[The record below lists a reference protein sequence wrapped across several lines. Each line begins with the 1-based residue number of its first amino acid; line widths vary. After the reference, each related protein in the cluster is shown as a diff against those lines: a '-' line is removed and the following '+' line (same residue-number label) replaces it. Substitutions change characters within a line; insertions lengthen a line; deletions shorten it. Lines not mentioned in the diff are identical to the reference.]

1 MRGAFSEEMALLPHL
16 RSWFQRLRDLAH
28 EGRSLLQGVVA
39 DSALDP
45 FPLKRS
51 LPGYGKRSFLADL
64 RAGVT
69 VALLDIPQGMAYALI
84 AGLPLQYGITCSA
97 IAALVGPLLSSSR
110 QTIFGPTNATAFMV
124 FSYFAA
130 YPQLDRLGM
139 MPLLVFM
146 TAALLI
152 AGAFLRVADL
162 TQFISRTVVVAYV
175 TGASILI
182 IVNQL
187 PVLLGIP
194 AEVLQAGGKLVITF
208 PGHVH
213 RILTHLDHASWLS
226 IAFSAL
232 TFGCFLGI
240 KRWLP
245 RWPVFA
251 TTIIVISLL
260 ALIPAAFG
268 LHVPT
273 FRNAIF
279 AWNELL
285 PPFPDFVSSTALA
298 DASRLFGLAF
308 ALAFLATLEN
318 SAMSKTLA
326 SRSNQRVDPNQD
338 MLALG
343 AANLACAYLSGM
355 PASCSLTRSALNHAA
370 GARTGFASM
379 WNGLC
384 CLIGALT
391 LGGAVAYIPRAALA
405 TLVVCVAASLFNK
418 RHILISIN
426 ATRSDAL
433 VFVVT
438 LLAALMLPLHVAI
451 FVGIGVS
458 IMLYLRK
465 ASRPSLVEYEFNEE
479 GHLTEARQGGR
490 QHPAI
495 SIVHVEGELFFA
507 SADLFRTQIQRSCA
521 ADPNLRII
529 ILRLKNARH
538 LDATCAMAIE
548 DLVRALRK
556 DGRDLII
563 SGVVKDLYRVLKDSG
578 LVEVVGKDNIF
589 PASPAN
595 PNLATR
601 NALRRAQEILGI
613 KDAEVRIYYDPSK
626 QHKA

>member
-1 MRGAFSEEMALLPHL
+1 MFPHL
-16 RSWFQRLRDLAH
+16 RSWFQRLRDLTRQ
-28 EGRSLLQGVVA
+28 GRALLQGVVA
-39 DSALDP
+39 ESALDP
-45 FPLKRS
+45 FPLRRA
-51 LPGYGKRSFLADL
+51 LLGYGRRSFLADL

-69 VALLDIPQGMAYALI
+69 VAMLAIPQGMAYALI
-84 AGLPLQYGITCSA
+84 AGLPLHYGITCSA
-97 IAALVGPLLSSSR
+97 IAALVSPLLASSR
-110 QTIFGPTNATAFMV
+110 HTILGPTNATAFMV

-130 YPQLDRLGM
+130 YPQLDRIGM

-175 TGASILI
+175 TGAAMLI
-182 IVNQL
+182 TVNQL

-194 AEVLQAGGKLVITF
+194 AEVLQAGGKPVITF
-208 PGHVH
+208 PAYVH
-213 RILTHLDHASWLS
+213 RIVTHLHHIGWLS
-226 IAFSAL
+226 VVFSVVTLAGYL
-232 TFGCFLGI
+232 SVR
-240 KRWLP
+240 RWLP
-245 RWPVFA
+245 RWPAFA
-251 TTIIVISLL
+251 VTLVGVSLL
-260 ALIPAAFG
+260 GLVPDAFG

-273 FRNAIF
+273 FSDATFR
-279 AWNELL
+279 WNELL
-285 PPFPDFVSSTALA
+285 PPFPDFISGGALA
-298 DASRLFGLAF
+298 DASRLFGLAA
-308 ALAFLATLEN
+308 ALAFLTTLES

-326 SRSNQRVDPNQD
+326 SRSGQRLDQNQD
-338 MLALG
+338 MLSLG
-343 AANLACAYLSGM
+343 VANLACAYLSGM
-355 PASCSLTRSALNHAA
+355 PASGSLTRSALNYGS
-370 GARTGFASM
+370 GARAGFASM
-379 WNGLC
+379 WSGLF

-391 LGGAVAYIPRAALA
+391 LGAVVAHIPRAALA
-405 TLVVCVAASLFNK
+405 TLVVCVAVSLFNK
-418 RHILISIN
+418 RHVVICIN

-438 LLAALMLPLHVAI
+438 LLATLMLPLHVAI

-458 IMLYLRK
+458 VMLYLRK

-479 GHLTEARQGGR
+479 GNLAEARQGGR

-495 SIVHVEGELFFA
+495 SIVHVEGDLFFA
-507 SADLFRTQIQRSCA
+507 SAELFRTQIQRSCT
-521 ADPNLRII
+521 DPDLRII

-548 DLVRALRK
+548 ELVQVLRA

-563 SGVVKDLYRVLKDSG
+563 SGAVEDLHRVLCDSG
-578 LVEVVGKDNIF
+578 LVAVVGEDNIF

-601 NALRRAQEILGI
+601 NALRRAQEILGS

-626 QHKA
+626 HPKT

>member
-1 MRGAFSEEMALLPHL
+1 MLHAIVTE
-16 RSWFQRLRDLAH
+16 
-28 EGRSLLQGVVA
+28 
-39 DSALDP
+39 SALDP
-45 FPLKRS
+45 FPLKRA
-51 LPGYGKRSFLADL
+51 LRGYGKHSFFSDL
-64 RAGVT
+64 RAGIT

-110 QTIFGPTNATAFMV
+110 HTIFGPTNATAFMV

-130 YPQLDRLGM
+130 YPQLDRIGM

-152 AGAFLRVADL
+152 VGAFLRVADL

-182 IVNQL
+182 AANQL

-194 AEVLQAGGKLVITF
+194 AEVLQASGKIVITF

-213 RILTHLDHASWLS
+213 RILTHLDQASWLS
-226 IAFSAL
+226 ILFSAL
-232 TFGCFLGI
+232 TFGCFLSI

-245 RWPVFA
+245 RWPAFA
-251 TTIIVISLL
+251 TTLIVISLL
-260 ALIPAAFG
+260 ALIPASFD

-273 FRNAIF
+273 FRNATF
-279 AWNELL
+279 TWNELL
-285 PPFPDFVSSTALA
+285 PPFPDFVASNALA

-326 SRSNQRVDPNQD
+326 GRSNQRVDPNQD

-343 AANLACAYLSGM
+343 AANLACTYLSGM
-355 PASCSLTRSALNHAA
+355 PASCSLTRSALNFAS
-370 GARTGFASM
+370 GARSGIASM
-379 WNGLC
+379 LNGLC

-391 LGGAVAYIPRAALA
+391 LGAAVAYIPRAALA
-405 TLVVCVAASLFNK
+405 TLVVCVAVSLFNR
-418 RHILISIN
+418 RHISISLH

-433 VFVVT
+433 VFIVT
-438 LLAALMLPLHVAI
+438 LAATLMLPLHVAI

-458 IMLYLRK
+458 IVLYLRK
-465 ASRPSLVEYEFNEE
+465 ASQPTLIEYEFNAE
-479 GHLTEARQGGR
+479 GNLTEAQQGGR

-495 SIVHVEGELFFA
+495 SIVHVEGELFFG
-507 SADLFRTQIQRSCA
+507 SAELFRTQIQRSCA
-521 ADPNLRII
+521 ADANLRII
-529 ILRLKNARH
+529 VLRLKNARH

-548 DLVRALRK
+548 ELVHTLRD

-563 SGVVKDLYRVLKDSG
+563 SGVVKDLYRVLKDAG
-578 LVEVVGKDNIF
+578 LVDVVGKENIF
-589 PASPAN
+589 PASPTN

-613 KDAEVRIYYDPSK
+613 KDADVRIYFDPSK
-626 QHKA
+626 QQPKT